1 MSDQPPRY
9 IADAASLR
17 SLCRQLRDSE
27 RIALDTEFVGEGR
40 FVARLELIQVAAGD
54 LCAVVDVPALGTV
67 HDLAE
72 VLGDQRILKVFHA
85 GRQDLELLSA
95 HTGTFPLPFF
105 DTQLAAAMV
114 GYGLQA
120 AYGQLVQKIT
130 GKKLDKSHTYT
141 NWSQRPLTQEQINY
155 ALEDVQFLFPIHD
168 HLLKRL
174 RSLGRSDWVQEEFA
188 RLQSL
193 LSTAARGPHE
203 SYRRIRGW
211 EHLKPRAGA
220 VLKELAAWRD
230 EEARRRDVPR
240 SRVVRDEVLLE
251 LARRPPT
258 TLETLKGTRGLHAT
272 EIERKGEAM
281 LAAIQRGLEAPESE
295 WPMVATARGHEPESS
310 GQVELL
316 QAVLKALAKDEHIAP
331 SLLAT
336 ASDLQALVDAKH
348 DRDKLDLPILHGWR
362 RKLAGETLLQ
372 VLDGNTGVSVDRH
385 TGKLRLTPVP
395 LQ

>member
-1 MSDQPPRY
+1 MSRQAAGY
-9 IADAASLR
+9 IADPDSLR
-17 SLCRQLRDSE
+17 SLCRRLRESD

-40 FVARLELIQVAAGD
+40 FVPRLELIQVAAGD
-54 LCAVVDVPALGTV
+54 LCAVIDVPALGSV
-67 HDLAE
+67 HELAD
-72 VLGDQRILKVFHA
+72 VLGDRRILKVFHA

-95 HTGTFPLPFF
+95 HTGSLAVPFF

-120 AYGQLVQKIT
+120 PYGQLVQRVT
-130 GKKLDKSHTYT
+130 GQKLDKSHTYT

-168 HLLKRL
+168 HLVKRL
-174 RSLGRSDWVQEEFA
+174 RSLGRLDWVQEEFA
-188 RLQSL
+188 RLQSSL
-193 LSTAARGPHE
+193 NESAQGPHE
-203 SYRRIRGW
+203 RFRRIRGW
-211 EHLKPRAGA
+211 ESLKPRAGA

-240 SRVVRDEVLLE
+240 ARVARDEVLLE
-251 LARRPPT
+251 LARRPPA
-258 TLETLKGTRGLHAT
+258 TLQALKGTRGLHGT
-272 EIERKGEAM
+272 EIERKGEAI
-281 LAAIQRGLEAPESE
+281 LAAIQRGLTAPESE
-295 WPMVATARGHEPESS
+295 WPAVPTARGAESESS

-316 QAVLKALAKDEHIAP
+316 QAVLKARAKEEHIAP

-336 ASDLQALVDAKH
+336 ASDLQALVDAKW

-372 VLDGNTGVSVDRH
+372 VLDGKRGVTLDRH
-385 TGKLRLTPVP
+385 TGKLRLTPDP
-395 LQ
+395 SQ